1 MNRVPIH
8 PTLMLP
14 GPVPRT
20 DEQRAKRIQLAEEDI
35 FFFASYYVPHYF
47 DDRPPAFH
55 RELMALAR
63 KTELDRRQRNTA
75 GLVVAAPRGHAK
87 STLLTFLLPLYWI
100 VFRKKRFV
108 VIVSDTTMLAETF
121 VSALKKELEENPRLR
136 ADFGDLCGD
145 RLQTSRRLKWTTS
158 DITTAHTDAAGTTL
172 WSTRVLA
179 RSTGSQFRGL
189 RNGAY
194 RPDAILCD
202 DLENDELVATPEMRT
217 KTWDWFTKVV
227 LPALDPKQSSLIVIG
242 TILHFDSLLNRLLKQ
257 AEADGVYDWRLY
269 RAIDEQER
277 ILWPERFDHAF
288 FAQRKHIMGTL
299 AFNSEYLNYPIDET
313 TRIFRPAW
321 PRWYTRHE
329 LEHDDRRGRWIFRG
343 EPLEIVIGVDPAI
356 SERDSADYFAYV
368 VLGVAR
374 AQRATVVLQ
383 TFANRL
389 DFPAQVQTI
398 IHQEATWQPKY
409 IGIEEQAYQKAL
421 PQQLLKESFV
431 LGTKLRALKN
441 GASNKYQRIVASSVA
456 WENGTV
462 YLRQALDDEAGSWDE
477 LGQRKVHHLMLP
489 LYTQM
494 MQYPASA
501 HDDVLDACENA
512 FQLATS
518 KPRIFEDWDD
528 A

>member
-1 MNRVPIH
+1 MRCITVS
-8 PTLMLP
+8 
-14 GPVPRT
+14 
-20 DEQRAKRIQLAEEDI
+20 QLAEQDI

-47 DDRPPAFH
+47 EDRPPAFH
-55 RELMALAR
+55 RELIALAR
-63 KTELDRRQRNTA
+63 KAERERSQRDTE

-121 VSALKKELEENPRLR
+121 VSALKKELEENSRLR
-136 ADFGDLCGD
+136 EDFGELCGD
-145 RLQTSRRLKWTTS
+145 RLRSSRRLKWTAS
-158 DITTAHTDAAGTTL
+158 DFTTAHTDAAGTTI

-217 KTWDWFTKVV
+217 KTWDWFTKAV
-227 LPALDPKQSSLIVIG
+227 LPALDPKRGSLIVIG
-242 TILHFDSLLNRLLKQ
+242 TILHFDSLLNRLLKR

-269 RAIDEQER
+269 RAIDEQGH

-288 FAQRKHIMGTL
+288 FTQRKYIMGTL

-313 TRIFRPAW
+313 TRIFRPEW
-321 PRWYTRHE
+321 PRWYTRNE
-329 LEHDDRRGRWIFRG
+329 LEYNHRLQRWVFRG

-374 AQRATVVLQ
+374 EQRVKVVLQ
-383 TFANRL
+383 AFADRL
-389 DFPAQVQTI
+389 DFPAQVQEI
-398 IHQEATWQPKY
+398 IRQEATWQPKY

-421 PQQLLKESFV
+421 PQQLVKEHFV
-431 LGTKLRALKN
+431 LGTKLKPLKN
-441 GASNKYQRIVASSVA
+441 GMSNKYQRIVASSVA
-456 WENGTV
+456 WEHGTV
-462 YLRQALDDEAGSWDE
+462 YLRESLDDEAGAWDE
-477 LGQRKVHHLMLP
+477 LGQRKVHQRMLP
-489 LYTQM
+489 LYRQM

-512 FQLATS
+512 LQLATI
-518 KPRIFEDWDD
+518 KLRIFEDWDD
-528 A
+528 S